1 MARQLQL
8 YFLSSLKARA
18 LNVKMPKL
26 EWKAGAD
33 RDYEG
38 GRRIVEKR
46 LQKRE
51 RNIVIDMIRLRQIK
65 HSIKMISHPQGHIF
79 KLQKERAGALI
90 VKYLRKSHEQKQFF
104 DMMKESIHLFL
115 KIQRGLKFAVVR
127 KMHKKQMLREYWQA
141 ILDRCKLLMGRG
153 KQEMI
158 MKFNGHKLSQIS
170 TTQRDNL
177 IDRCVFLQQTRYVER
192 VHEWKQQIRNLKDD
206 YHKKIC
212 SRLLKYFMDDYL
224 LNRRTIVEERAI
236 IETCIDAHIPIPDEK
251 INISLKK
258 GKTGK
263 KDAKGSE
270 KLTTRGTQK
279 SSSKET
285 L

>member
-1 MARQLQL
+1 
-8 YFLSSLKARA
+8 
-18 LNVKMPKL
+18 
-26 EWKAGAD
+26 
-33 RDYEG
+33 
-38 GRRIVEKR
+38 
-46 LQKRE
+46 
-51 RNIVIDMIRLRQIK
+51 
-65 HSIKMISHPQGHIF
+65 
-79 KLQKERAGALI
+79 
-90 VKYLRKSHEQKQFF
+90 
-104 DMMKESIHLFL
+104 
-115 KIQRGLKFAVVR
+115 
-127 KMHKKQMLREYWQA
+127 
-141 ILDRCKLLMGRG
+141 MGRG

-192 VHEWKQQIRNLKDD
+192 VYEWKQQIRNLKDD
-206 YHKKIC
+206 HHKKIC

-224 LNRRTIVEERAI
+224 LNRRTIIEEREI

-263 KDAKGSE
+263 KDAKGGE
-270 KLTTRGTQK
+270 NLITRGTQK

-285 L
+285 LKSNNSASTRRDINTISQEKMRESLAGIGGFAR